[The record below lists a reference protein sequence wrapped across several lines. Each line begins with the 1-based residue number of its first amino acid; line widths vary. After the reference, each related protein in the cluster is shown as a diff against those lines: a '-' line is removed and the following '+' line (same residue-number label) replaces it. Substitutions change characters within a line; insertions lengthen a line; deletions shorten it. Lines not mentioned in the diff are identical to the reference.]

1 MNNNKL
7 RLVLGISNVGTIV
20 IIVSLSLYYKIPSRL
35 IVSDGSVISDILVLL
50 AVILIYILIN
60 LPFDIIGGYIL
71 PKHFQKTDYKFSD
84 FILNLS
90 KGILNHSL
98 AIFLL
103 GLTIYLTGKYY
114 GPYIVL
120 PVSFGLLLILII
132 FQQHISGLIGNYT
145 TSKFSTNVLNTQNNI
160 NHQSLLIAD
169 SNDEMFTGA
178 LCGLPGKEKLIFPRK
193 WIDCLKKE
201 TLEILINRR
210 NYSRISGNRIRG
222 IIVAVA
228 WNLSG
233 LAIINFL
240 PNAGYSTITQ
250 FVYTILWFTIWSF
263 LGLLILPTFS
273 RIGVYAVDKYAKLNS
288 VPQEK
293 FSLYLDDLKT
303 VSSDEE
309 KRPNLVETIFHPIP
323 SLENRVEKLDST
335 YSFKGAWNA
344 ARNSIYYSWLGMGFL
359 SRSVHCNCGK
369 PDLWVFLP
377 CD

>member
-1 MNNNKL
+1 MNKNKL
-7 RLVLGISNVGTIV
+7 RLLLGISNVGTIV
-20 IIVSLSLYYKIPSRL
+20 IIVSLSLYYKIPSEL

-50 AVILIYILIN
+50 AVLLIYIFIN

-71 PKHFQKTDYKFSD
+71 PKQFQKTDYQFSD
-84 FILNLS
+84 FIINLS

-103 GLTIYLTGKYY
+103 GSTIYFTGKYF

-120 PVSFGLLLILII
+120 PVSLCLLLILII
-132 FQQHISGLIGNYT
+132 FQQHISRLIGSYT
-145 TSKFSTNVLNTQNNI
+145 TSKFSTNVLNTPNNI

-178 LCGLPGKEKLIFPRK
+178 LSGLPGKEKLIFPRM
-193 WIDCLKKE
+193 WINCLKKE
-201 TLEILINRR
+201 TLELLINRR

-250 FVYTILWFTIWSF
+250 FVYTILWFTMWSF
-263 LGLLILPTFS
+263 LSLLILPTLS
-273 RIGVYAVDKYAKLNS
+273 RFGVYAVDKYAILNS
-288 VPQEK
+288 VPLEK

-303 VSSDEE
+303 VSSDEQ
-309 KRPNLVETIFHPIP
+309 KRSNLVETIFHPIP
-323 SLENRVEKLDST
+323 SVENRVEKLDST

-344 ARNSIYYSWLGMGFL
+344 ARNSIYYSWLGMGLL